1 VRWIP
6 SAGLGPVERALERW
20 EDAIAELH
28 GE

>member
-1 VRWIP
+1 VRGLP
-6 SAGLGPVERALERW
+6 SAGLGPVQRAQERW